1 MTRCSYK
8 TNMTIKFSPMKSS
21 YETKKLHS
29 CVTVNHAGDMNDEY
43 CFGEETSGTSRKTIT
58 F

>member
-1 MTRCSYK
+1 
-8 TNMTIKFSPMKSS
+8 MTIKFSPMKSS

-29 CVTVNHAGDMNDEY
+29 CVTVNHACDMNDEY